1 MVPASGIQERLL
13 IGLSLFDSRDP
24 VLAACIFAIQHLQ
37 DLRNREAQWGYNKT
51 TKGTFVCDQIK
62 GLFVAAVLY
71 ALILPFMLWIIHVA
85 GPALIP
91 SLIGFSIVLILLV
104 NLLVPVFIL
113 PLFYTFTDLKEGE
126 LRTAIFA
133 EAEKTGIP
141 VS

>member
-1 MVPASGIQERLL
+1 VIE
-13 IGLSLFDSRDP
+13 
-24 VLAACIFAIQHLQ
+24 
-37 DLRNREAQWGYNKT
+37 EKWGYNKT

-71 ALILPFMLWIIHVA
+71 ALILPFMLWIIHAA